1 MLEKVK
7 LALRITHNLLDN
19 DILDTI
25 NTARSEMIRAGVSE
39 TVAESNRDIVEMAIK
54 TYCQY
59 IYANNEKMAEGFFKS
74 WQYQL
79 ENIRKSTL

>member
-7 LALRITHNLLDN
+7 LALRISHNVLDSE
-19 DILDTI
+19 IQDTI
-25 NTARSEMIRAGVSE
+25 GAAREEMIRAGVP
-39 TVAESNRDIVEMAIK
+39 ADIAMGNLDIVEMLIK

-59 IYANNEKMAEGFFKS
+59 IYANDTKMQEGYFKS

-79 ENIRKSTL
+79 ENIRKSSL